1 MKNEENLEQEIEQP
15 TEKQT
20 NKVDDS
26 FREQFIR
33 LSADFENYKKRVSKE
48 RSSWELD
55 AKKSVIEDLLKIIST
70 VDLAY
75 QELQKAPA
83 ELKNWLVGIEII
95 YKNFNTFLQQQGV
108 QEVPSLNFDPE
119 LHEALNQVPA
129 TADKPSGSIVMVY
142 EKGYTLNGSL
152 IKPAKVSVAE

>member
-1 MKNEENLEQEIEQP
+1 MENEEKLEQQVEQSA
-15 TEKQT
+15 EKQT
-20 NKVDDS
+20 NKIDDS

-33 LSADFENYKKRVSKE
+33 LSADFENYKKRVGKE

-55 AKKSVIEDLLKIIST
+55 AKKSVIADLLKIIST

-95 YKNFNTFLQQQGV
+95 YKNFNTFLQQQGL
-108 QEVPSLNFDPE
+108 QEVATVNFDPE

-129 TADKPSGSIVMVY
+129 SEDKPSGSVVMVY

>member
-1 MKNEENLEQEIEQP
+1 MENEDKKEQQVDQP
-15 TEKQT
+15 AEKQT
-20 NKVDDS
+20 NQIDDS
-26 FREQFIR
+26 FEQFIR
-33 LSADFENYKKRVSKE
+33 LSADFENYKKRVNKE

-95 YKNFNTFLQQQGV
+95 YKNL
-108 QEVPSLNFDPE
+108 
-119 LHEALNQVPA
+119 
-129 TADKPSGSIVMVY
+129 
-142 EKGYTLNGSL
+142 L
-152 IKPAKVSVAE
+152 INP